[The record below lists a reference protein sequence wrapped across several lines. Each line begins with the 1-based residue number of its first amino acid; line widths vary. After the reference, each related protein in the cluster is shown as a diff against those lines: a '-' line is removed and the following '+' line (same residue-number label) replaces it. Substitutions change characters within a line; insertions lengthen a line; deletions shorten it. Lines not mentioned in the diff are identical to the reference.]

1 LRGATLFR
9 FATAFVKAVFTWSVT
24 LSNGPPASLEVPTRV
39 SKRIGYRYRAR
50 ARRLLLEASLAARRL
65 APRRMRPSVFVVGAQ
80 KAGTTSL
87 HALLDDHPGMRAPLV
102 KEVHYFDLAA
112 DRSSAWYEAHFP
124 VAPAADN
131 GTALAFDTTP
141 YYLFHPQAA
150 SRIARY
156 DPYARII
163 VLLRD
168 PVQRAW
174 SHYWHEWRRGF
185 ETLEPMDAF
194 SQEALRL
201 PDPHIQVG
209 ETSREIFAHQHYS
222 YCARSEYD
230 CQLERWFDCFPR
242 ANLLILKSES
252 LFEDPEATLA
262 RLADFLKIAPFRR
275 LDSALNV
282 GRYPRPP
289 EAVET
294 WLRDRLAASAEST
307 RSMLGPEF
315 SW

>member
-1 LRGATLFR
+1 M
-9 FATAFVKAVFTWSVT
+9 
-24 LSNGPPASLEVPTRV
+24 SNGPRASLEAPTAVP
-39 SKRIGYRYRAR
+39 KRIGYRYRAR
-50 ARRLLLEASLAARRL
+50 ARRLLLEASLAARQL
-65 APRRMRPSVFVVGAQ
+65 APRRMRPSVFIVGAQ

-87 HALLDDHPGMRAPLV
+87 HALLHSHPGMRAPLV

-112 DRSSAWYEAHFP
+112 DRPNRWYEAHFP
-124 VAPAADN
+124 PVSGSDD
-131 GTALAFDTTP
+131 GKALAFDTTP
-141 YYLFHPQAA
+141 YYLFHPQVA

-156 DPYARII
+156 APDARI
-163 VLLRD
+163 VALLRD

-185 ETLEPMDAF
+185 EKLGPMDAL
-194 SQEALRL
+194 SQEAARL
-201 PDPHIQVG
+201 PDPHFQVG
-209 ETSREIFAHQHYS
+209 DNARDIFAHQHYS

-230 CQLERWFDCFPR
+230 RQLERWFGAFPR
-242 ANLLILKSES
+242 ANILILKSES
-252 LFEDPEATLA
+252 LFEQPETTLA
-262 RLADFLKIAPFRR
+262 RLADFLNIAPFPR

-294 WLRDRLAASAEST
+294 WLRDRLSASAEST
-307 RSMLGPEF
+307 RAMLGNEF

>member
-1 LRGATLFR
+1 M
-9 FATAFVKAVFTWSVT
+9 
-24 LSNGPPASLEVPTRV
+24 SNGSPASLQVPARV
-39 SKRIGYRYRAR
+39 PKRIAYRYRAR
-50 ARRLLLEASLAARRL
+50 ARRLLLEATLAARRL
-65 APRRMRPSVFVVGAQ
+65 GRVRMRPSVFVVGAQ

-87 HALLDDHPGMRAPLV
+87 HALMNDHPGMRAPLV

-112 DRSSAWYEAHFP
+112 HRSKAWYEAHFP
-124 VAPAADN
+124 VAATADN
-131 GTALAFDTTP
+131 GPALAFDTTP

-156 DPYARII
+156 DPEARIV

-194 SQEALRL
+194 SQEAVRL
-201 PDPHIQVG
+201 ADPHMRVG

-230 CQLERWFDCFPR
+230 RQLERWFVCFPPT
-242 ANLLILKSES
+242 NILILRSES
-252 LFEDPEATLA
+252 LFEAPEATLA
-262 RLADFLKIAPFRR
+262 RLADFLEITPFRR
-275 LDSALNV
+275 LDGALNV

-289 EAVET
+289 EGVEN
-294 WLRDRLAASAEST
+294 WLRHRLAASAEST
-307 RSMLGPEF
+307 RAMLGAEF

>member
-1 LRGATLFR
+1 M
-9 FATAFVKAVFTWSVT
+9 
-24 LSNGPPASLEVPTRV
+24 SNNRASSEAPALVP
-39 SKRIGYRYRAR
+39 KRIGYRYRAR
-50 ARRLLLEASLAARRL
+50 ARRLFLEASLAARRL

-87 HALLDDHPGMRAPLV
+87 HALLSEHPAMRAPLV

-112 DRSSAWYEAHFP
+112 DRPARWYEAHFP
-124 VAPAADN
+124 AVSDSDDGAR
-131 GTALAFDTTP
+131 AFDTTP
-141 YYLFHPQAA
+141 YYLFHPQVA

-156 DPYARII
+156 DPDARI
-163 VLLRD
+163 VALLRD

-194 SQEALRL
+194 SQEAVRL
-201 PDPHIQVG
+201 ADPHMRVG

-230 CQLERWFDCFPR
+230 RQLERWFVCFPP
-242 ANLLILKSES
+242 ANILILRSES
-252 LFEDPEATLA
+252 LFEAPEATLA
-262 RLADFLKIAPFRR
+262 RLADFLEIAPFRR
-275 LDSALNV
+275 LDGALNV

-289 EAVET
+289 EGVET
-294 WLRDRLAASAEST
+294 WLRHRLAASAEST
-307 RSMLGPEF
+307 RAMLGAEF